1 MTNDVV
7 SATDNTADETT
18 NDACCGCRDH
28 ADHSGNDNG
37 TDSNAHGDADHNT
50 HGYIQDQKK
59 IVARLS
65 RIEGQVRGI
74 KQMAQNGDYC
84 IDILTQISAANSALR
99 SVALL
104 LLDDHL
110 SHCVKQASAQ
120 GDQVADDKLRE
131 ASAAIARLVK
141 S

>member
-7 SATDNTADETT
+7 SATDNTTDETT
-18 NDACCGCRDH
+18 NGACCGCHDH
-28 ADHSGNDNG
+28 TDRSGNG
-37 TDSNAHGDADHNT
+37 ADSNAHGDADHNT

-120 GDQVADDKLRE
+120 GDQVADDKLKE